1 MSIFVLLQRVGGR
14 LGLMSVAAPK
24 SAAPTPSKIATRTIP
39 LAELVG
45 EVKSRQ
51 LGRLAAGEAW
61 LAVPKAR
68 IHAQAGVVEGGMSAP
83 AVAERLRQPDLVQ
96 LPRDA
101 AQVAL
106 LNELARAK
114 VRVEDVVRD
123 AVARDQ
129 AMDAFAEQVRV
140 RLAKA
145 RGVRRRR
152 REQIAAAQ
160 RQLAAEDAE
169 LAAADERDD
178 RAWAQWWQG
187 KLADERELAWTLSHL
202 VDIPSISV
210 DERIPPIEPQV

>member
-1 MSIFVLLQRVGGR
+1 MSLFVILQRVGGR
-14 LGLMSVAAPK
+14 LGLMSVVAP
-24 SAAPTPSKIATRTIP
+24 APGPAVQTPAKVATRSVP
-39 LAELVG
+39 LAELLG

-61 LAVPKAR
+61 LAVPKAK
-68 IHAQAGVVEGGMSAP
+68 IHAQAGVVEGGLSAP

-96 LPRDA
+96 LPREA

-145 RGVRRRR
+145 RGIRRRR
-152 REQIAAAQ
+152 REEIAAAQ
-160 RQLAAEDAE
+160 RQLAAEDAT

-178 RAWAQWWQG
+178 RAWAQWWQA
-187 KLADERELAWTLSHL
+187 KLTDERELAWTLAHL
-202 VDIPSISV
+202 VDLPAISV
-210 DERIPPIEPQV
+210 DERIPPIEP

>member
-1 MSIFVLLQRVGGR
+1 MSLFVILQQVGGR

-106 LNELARAK
+106 LNELAKAK

-145 RGVRRRR
+145 RGARRRR

-169 LAAADERDD
+169 LATADERDD

-187 KLADERELAWTLSHL
+187 KLADEREFAWTISHL

-210 DERIPPIEPQV
+210 DDRIPPIEP